1 MVHPRSNLHRKT
13 ARAVAVNRT
22 KTRRSMHTPLMAFT
36 VTSVR
41 AGADQALQSSSTRHS
56 DQTHAPARR
65 SGRIPGLVKPESGPS
80 NERWRRRNV
89 TVAPAA
95 RLNRI
100 VDELVASFRVS
111 KGSAAVA
118 TTVSVG
124 AAPEV
129 HDTLTCAYL
138 LEKLAAAAIHARHR
152 VEIEREGVLLSV
164 RVTLEP
170 ADTTSASP

>member
-1 MVHPRSNLHRKT
+1 M
-13 ARAVAVNRT
+13 
-22 KTRRSMHTPLMAFT
+22 RRSMHTPLVAFT

-41 AGADQALQSSSTRHS
+41 EGAHALQSSSTGHS

-65 SGRIPGLVKPESGPS
+65 SGRIPGLVKPEYGAS
-80 NERWRRRNV
+80 NEWGRRRKV
-89 TVAPAA
+89 TVATAA
-95 RLNRI
+95 LLNRI

-111 KGSAAVA
+111 KGAAAVS

-129 HDTLTCAYL
+129 HDPLICAYL
-138 LEKLAAAAIHARHR
+138 LEKLAAAAIHVRHH